1 MSEDNEGEGG
11 DDNNNDGM
19 MFMVPDILVARM
31 EEARRIIWDM
41 KNADVQQREFLF
53 QAARLLIDSCDVR
66 YAKLN
71 IPRGDNVTP
80 IN

>member
-1 MSEDNEGEGG
+1 MSDDTEGEN
-11 DDNNNDGM
+11 DNDGM
-19 MFMVPDILVARM
+19 MFMVPDVLVARM
-31 EEARRIIWDM
+31 EEARRIIKDM
-41 KNADVQQREFLF
+41 KNSDVQQREFLI

>member
-1 MSEDNEGEGG
+1 MSDDTEGEN
-11 DDNNNDGM
+11 DNDGM

-31 EEARRIIWDM
+31 EEARRIVKDM
-41 KNADVQQREFLF
+41 KNSDVQQREFLV

-66 YAKLN
+66 YAKMN